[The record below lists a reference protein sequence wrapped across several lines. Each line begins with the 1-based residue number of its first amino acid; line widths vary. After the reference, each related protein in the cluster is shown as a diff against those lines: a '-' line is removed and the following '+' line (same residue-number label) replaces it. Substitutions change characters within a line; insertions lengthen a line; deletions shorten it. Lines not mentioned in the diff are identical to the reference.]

1 MNCYNVKFQHQL
13 RSRFEE
19 TFYETE
25 VSCVCVCNEHLF
37 KALIHFLKVFHLFG
51 FYTFNSITKAVNV
64 PRLNPTFTATVD
76 TSQNLRKYLV
86 RGHIKMIRQTTLK
99 TDFHLDFDTGA
110 NSSSSLAYQSLLKKD
125 MNMPGTTKKIS
136 VTQQ

>member
-1 MNCYNVKFQHQL
+1 MNCYNVKFQDQL

-37 KALIHFLKVFHLFG
+37 KALIHFWKVFHLFG
-51 FYTFNSITKAVNV
+51 FYTFNSITKAVSV
-64 PRLNPTFTATVD
+64 PKLNSTFTATVD
-76 TSQNLRKYLV
+76 TSQIVRKYLA